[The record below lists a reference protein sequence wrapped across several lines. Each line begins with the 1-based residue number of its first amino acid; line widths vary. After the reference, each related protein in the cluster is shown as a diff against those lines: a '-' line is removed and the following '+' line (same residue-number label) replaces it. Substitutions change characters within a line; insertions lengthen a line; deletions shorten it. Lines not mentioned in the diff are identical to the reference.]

1 MPNKKTYH
9 YSSIDGLALL
19 LGEATDTTQRLVDI
33 AIQALRRG
41 LTPTSRY
48 CNRCRHQLV
57 DQGFDTVIPY
67 YARR

>member
-1 MPNKKTYH
+1 MPNKKAYH
-9 YSSIDGLALL
+9 YSSVDGLALL
-19 LGEATDTTQRLVDI
+19 LGEATDTTQRFVDI

-48 CNRCRHQLV
+48 CNRCKHQLV

-67 YARR
+67 YARQ